1 MRQCGADSSLGDI
14 GVHSHRSVMCADC
27 GQTKARIPKSSSTQ
41 GLWETSL
48 QLILQ
53 NELVLSG
60 RTAVLVR
67 ADGFLVLWVT
77 NFSRH
82 ADDINV
88 TSLKE
93 NADK

>member
-1 MRQCGADSSLGDI
+1 
-14 GVHSHRSVMCADC
+14 
-27 GQTKARIPKSSSTQ
+27 
-41 GLWETSL
+41 
-48 QLILQ
+48 LILQ

-60 RTAVLVR
+60 RAAVLVR

-77 NFSRH
+77 NFSRY